1 MANLLIYIYRLSST
15 ILKEAKHR
23 INMEEQGSGKVQE
36 KVNDLEDVEVA
47 NETKAHL
54 PCLPLDMLK
63 LIAKR
68 LILVDYL
75 HFRATCKM
83 FHSVAPQIQW
93 RIATPWLEN
102 PSLSPWLVLFG
113 KESVYSFIDPNHG
126 DKYLINLPQ
135 VLKEGSIIRGS
146 KDGWLLVTVRMSTFF
161 FNPFTQALLPLA
173 DRRAYIRNPCM
184 GFSSTPDSSE
194 CVAVE
199 IGDKTN
205 NNSNFFV
212 NLCSLGKEDWDLW
225 EFEYTN
231 FSFDC
236 NSPVF
241 YKGAFYYLGKEGNL
255 GILKLNDEEHS
266 FEVLTKPKP
275 PCNDNFQKFLV
286 ECNGELLSIF
296 VAPFEKG
303 VRVFKLNESIMTWV
317 RVENLGNYMLYV
329 SHKSSMS
336 AIAKSPGMENKIY
349 FPRFYGESIVFY
361 SLETDNY
368 HSFKSKDVV
377 DFYSTTEVLCC
388 GWIEPRWC

>member
-1 MANLLIYIYRLSST
+1 
-15 ILKEAKHR
+15 
-23 INMEEQGSGKVQE
+23 
-36 KVNDLEDVEVA
+36 
-47 NETKAHL
+47 
-54 PCLPLDMLK
+54 MLK

-68 LILVDYL
+68 LILLDYL

-83 FHSVAPQIQW
+83 FHSIAPQIQW
-93 RIATPWLEN
+93 RIATPRLEN

-135 VLKEGSIIRGS
+135 VLKEGSIIRSS

-161 FNPFTQALLPLA
+161 FNPFTQALLTLA
-173 DRRAYIRNPCM
+173 DRSSYIRNPCM

-199 IGDKTN
+199 IEDKTD

-212 NLCSLGKEDWDLW
+212 NFCSPGNEDWDVW

-275 PCNDNFQKFLV
+275 PCNGNFQKFLV

-296 VAPFEKG
+296 VAPFGNPKTYLCKRCGTYYE
-303 VRVFKLNESIMTWV
+303 TWEELTACAN
-317 RVENLGNYMLYV
+317 RHLSTIFRGGNNGQRGDGG
-329 SHKSSMS
+329 
-336 AIAKSPGMENKIY
+336 PGAGGGGNT
-349 FPRFYGESIVFY
+349 GQGGG
-361 SLETDNY
+361 DAGGGNN
-368 HSFKSKDVV
+368 
-377 DFYSTTEVLCC
+377 
-388 GWIEPRWC
+388 

>member
-1 MANLLIYIYRLSST
+1 
-15 ILKEAKHR
+15 
-23 INMEEQGSGKVQE
+23 MEEQGSEKVQE

-93 RIATPWLEN
+93 RIATPRLEN

-329 SHKSSMS
+329 SHTSSMS
-336 AIAKSPGMENKIY
+336 AIVKSPGMENKIY

>member
-1 MANLLIYIYRLSST
+1 M
-15 ILKEAKHR
+15 
-23 INMEEQGSGKVQE
+23 
-36 KVNDLEDVEVA
+36 
-47 NETKAHL
+47 
-54 PCLPLDMLK
+54 
-63 LIAKR
+63 
-68 LILVDYL
+68 
-75 HFRATCKM
+75 
-83 FHSVAPQIQW
+83 
-93 RIATPWLEN
+93 
-102 PSLSPWLVLFG
+102 
-113 KESVYSFIDPNHG
+113 
-126 DKYLINLPQ
+126 
-135 VLKEGSIIRGS
+135 
-146 KDGWLLVTVRMSTFF
+146 
-161 FNPFTQALLPLA
+161 
-173 DRRAYIRNPCM
+173 
-184 GFSSTPDSSE
+184 
-194 CVAVE
+194 
-199 IGDKTN
+199 
-205 NNSNFFV
+205 
-212 NLCSLGKEDWDLW
+212 W

-255 GILKLNDEEHS
+255 GILKSNNEEHS

-275 PCNDNFQKFLV
+275 PCNGNFQKFLV

-296 VAPFEKG
+296 VAPFGKC

-317 RVENLGNYMLYV
+317 RFENLGNYMLFV
-329 SHKSSMS
+329 SHTSSMS